1 MVYISCDKVLSY
13 GCDIDTK
20 DYKKITEKYID
31 EIDGKVF
38 LIYYIDGVQHKQ
50 EMEDYQ
56 ENWNEDI
63 ESQYSDLDYETES
76 EIDSDTDSD
85 TDSDSDS
92 EPKPVSLK
100 VKHLCQGWNAAGDL
114 CKIDTNTNYCEK
126 VGKWFCWRHIVD
138 AEEFAAGKVE
148 QSDVRR
154 KIEQFANSLLNL
166 KAS

>member
-31 EIDGKVF
+31 EIDGEVF
-38 LIYYIDGVQHKQ
+38 LIYYIDGVQYKK
-50 EMEDYQ
+50 EMDYQ

-76 EIDSDTDSD
+76 EIDSD
-85 TDSDSDS
+85 SDS
-92 EPKPVSLK
+92 EPKPAKPVSPK

-138 AEEFAAGKVE
+138 AEEFSAGKVE
-148 QSDVRR
+148 KSDVRR
-154 KIEQFANSLLNL
+154 KIEQIANSLLNL